1 MILLVMSNVSL
12 FFRKRNGTKDLYVAN
27 AETLI
32 IARGRNHSPADVQN
46 AKVKN
51 PPPRILSFMAADFHC
66 HQPLN

>member
-1 MILLVMSNVSL
+1 MILPVMSNVSL
-12 FFRKRNGTKDLYVAN
+12 FFRKRNGIKDLYVAN

-51 PPPRILSFMAADFHC
+51 LLPHILYFTDAGFHC
-66 HQPLN
+66 HPPLN